1 MKLFFLGV
9 ISLILTTT
17 TQAGDDQADSKALQG
32 TWLPTSAELAGKPF
46 PEQFRKSLKLTIK
59 DDRYIVMAE
68 QKDEGTLK
76 LDAGKTP
83 KTMEIK
89 GTEGPN
95 KGKTIPAIYKID
107 GDSLTICYNLAGKDY
122 PTEFKSKSGTKLFL
136 VEYKREKP

>member
-1 MKLFFLGV
+1 MKLVFLGV
-9 ISLILTTT
+9 ISLMLNTT

-32 TWLPTSAELAGKPF
+32 TWLPASAELAGKPF
-46 PEQFRKSLKLTIK
+46 PEQFRKSLKLNIK
-59 DDRYIVMAE
+59 DDRYTVMAE

-83 KTMEIK
+83 RTMEIQ

-107 GDSLTICYNLAGKDY
+107 GDSLTICYNLSGKDY
-122 PTEFKSKSGTKLFL
+122 PTEFKSKPGTKLFL